1 MKPIVFIHTSD
12 KQMLAARLSAY
23 SLRTRSKYP
32 DHFEV
37 RLLRLEETPHLYRG
51 REGRRYLWA
60 ARVCIWRNRDLQAFG
75 PLRFLVPQLMSFQG
89 RALVIDPDI
98 FAIADVHELLQRDMN
113 EKAIICRR
121 RSSGR
126 YTSSVMLL
134 DCARLK
140 HWDWK
145 WNVDATF
152 AFKLDMYDWLC
163 LVGENPDTIGPLDEE
178 WNHLDT
184 LNGATKLLHNT
195 ERLTQPWK
203 TGLPLD
209 FDLGLMGSYP
219 YRPGFHARDISKR
232 ISQRLASFRMP
243 AGEYRPHPDQNQENF
258 FVALLREAIEQGEMS
273 KEFVA
278 DEIQKKHVRADLLE
292 LVGNGSRA
300 NF

>member
-23 SLRTRSKYP
+23 SLRTRSKDP

-37 RLLRLEETPHLYRG
+37 RLLRLEETAPSLSRPG
-51 REGRRYLWA
+51 RPKRYLWA

-140 HWDWK
+140 HWDWN

-152 AFKLDMYDWLC
+152 AFKLDTCMTGFC
-163 LVGENPDTIGPLDEE
+163 LVGEKSRYHRSARRRGGITSIHLTEPPNSCTTLSVSLSRGRPDSRSIL
-178 WNHLDT
+178 
-184 LNGATKLLHNT
+184 
-195 ERLTQPWK
+195 
-203 TGLPLD
+203 
-209 FDLGLMGSYP
+209 
-219 YRPGFHARDISKR
+219 IS
-232 ISQRLASFRMP
+232 
-243 AGEYRPHPDQNQENF
+243 
-258 FVALLREAIEQGEMS
+258 V
-273 KEFVA
+273 
-278 DEIQKKHVRADLLE
+278 
-292 LVGNGSRA
+292 
-300 NF
+300 